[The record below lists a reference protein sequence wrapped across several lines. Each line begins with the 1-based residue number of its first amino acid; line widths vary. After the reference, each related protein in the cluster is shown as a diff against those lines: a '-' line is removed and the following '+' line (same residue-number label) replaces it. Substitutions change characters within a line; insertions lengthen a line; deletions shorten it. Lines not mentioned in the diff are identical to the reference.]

1 MINLYKFLL
10 LLLGIILTSVGLTFI
25 ILDLNLLI
33 INYSILDYIIYIFT
47 HLSTLLFFIGI
58 LIILYCYI
66 FPR

>member
-10 LLLGIILTSVGLTFI
+10 LLLGIILTSMGLTFI